1 MHIARLEARQES
13 HAGQLKQHD
22 DMRRDQAR
30 IISLEIQIEQSA
42 KSANDKRAEQ
52 DRNLERA
59 REQGRAEA
67 QAQANA
73 ETAKRLQ
80 TMLLS
85 EQQRAADDRK
95 MNVIIGHN
103 GNQSIL
109 QGVALGAY
117 CYFIKF
123 MFIVVC
129 A

>member
-1 MHIARLEARQES
+1 
-13 HAGQLKQHD
+13 
-22 DMRRDQAR
+22 MRKDQAS
-30 IISLEIQIEQSA
+30 IIFLEMQIEHDTE
-42 KSANDKRAEQ
+42 SANDKRAEQ
-52 DRNLERA
+52 ERNLERA

-67 QAQANA
+67 QAQANT

-109 QGVALGAY
+109 QGVTLGVY
-117 CYFIKF
+117 CYFIKVI
-123 MFIVVC
+123 FIVVC
-129 A
+129 V